1 MKHAVQHMRIHQLG
15 DSSRL
20 EAELIEVPPPAPGQ
34 IQIRHVAIGVNF
46 VDIYHRTGLYPLP
59 ALPAILG
66 VEGAGVVEAVG
77 PGVTDFVPGQRIT
90 YAGPPVGAYAAVR
103 NLPAERAVL
112 LPESIPFD
120 IAAGAMLRGI
130 TAHMLFSHVR
140 PVGAGDTVLV
150 HAAAGGLGLILV
162 QWARSL
168 GARVIGT
175 VGSQAKADLAAAHGV
190 DRVVLYRDE
199 DFVAAVKDF
208 TGGEGVSFAIDGIG
222 GATFRRTLE
231 AVRPYGMAASI
242 GQVAGDIGVLD
253 PSDLGPYRSIAFS
266 RPGVFRFM
274 ADPQRYREGAAAT
287 LARLAAGMQV
297 RIGKELPLAEA
308 GEAHRLMET
317 GQTTG
322 SILLRP

>member
-1 MKHAVQHMRIHQLG
+1 
-15 DSSRL
+15 
-20 EAELIEVPPPAPGQ
+20 
-34 IQIRHVAIGVNF
+34 
-46 VDIYHRTGLYPLP
+46 
-59 ALPAILG
+59 LG

-77 PGVTDFVPGQRIT
+77 PDITDFLPGQRIA
-90 YAGPPVGAYAAVR
+90 YAGPPVGSYAVVR

-112 LPESIPFD
+112 LPESISFD

-130 TAHMLFSHVR
+130 TAHMLFAYVR
-140 PVGAGDTVLV
+140 PVRAGDTILV

-162 QWARSL
+162 QWAKSL

-175 VGSQAKADLAAAHGV
+175 VGSQAKAELAAAHGV
-190 DRVVLYRDE
+190 DRVVLYRNE
-199 DFVAAVKDF
+199 DFVAAVNDF
-208 TGGEGVSFAIDGIG
+208 TGGEGVDFAIDGIG
-222 GATFRRTLE
+222 GETLRRTLD

-253 PSDLGPYRSIAFS
+253 PSDLGPYRSIGFS

-274 ADPQRYREGAAAT
+274 ADLQRYREGAAAT
-287 LARLAAGMQV
+287 LARLAAGMRV
-297 RIGKELPLAEA
+297 RIGKELPLAGA